1 MKLDGND
8 VSLTDGKFTSQQE
21 FEKEL
26 NLKVELEGY
35 EAKEKTHIMSS
46 KDEENIVNIDVSKKE
61 V

>member
-1 MKLDGND
+1 M
-8 VSLTDGKFTSQQE
+8 SLTDGKFTSQQE

-35 EAKEKTHIMSS
+35 DAKEKTHIMSS